1 MTNEETKAREILMS
15 VYEARRDHDR
25 ISPTWLATEVMQK
38 LDPLRTSHPIEYAMA
53 NLQFRQLARSI
64 LAARLERAEPGHVDQ
79 HPLFPN
85 LQAHYPSAVLSASDE
100 PEYIRLELMT
110 DEDVSFNVERLRKE
124 AASKLKH
131 ADALEAWAANRKKAA

>member
-15 VYEARRDHDR
+15 VYEARRDQDR

-38 LDPLRTSHPIEYAMA
+38 LDPLRNSHPIEYAMA
-53 NLQFRQLARSI
+53 HLQFRQLARSI
-64 LAARLERAEPGHVDQ
+64 LATRLEKAEPGHVDQ

-85 LQAHYPSAVLSASDE
+85 LQAHYPSAVLSASHE
-100 PEYIRLELMT
+100 PEYVRLELMT
-110 DEDVSFNVERLRKE
+110 DDDVAFNVDRLRKE

-131 ADALEAWAANRKKAA
+131 ADALQAWAASRRQVA